1 MTASKPQKERVMK
14 RFLVLYNGP
23 PAPPDATHEGW
34 REWFDNL
41 GDALVD
47 LGSQMTNGVV
57 VHRDGSTS
65 DETSSLSGYCIIEAD
80 DRANTL
86 ELVRDHPLLTLV
98 SGYTIEVFEVP
109 GVSAKS

>member
-1 MTASKPQKERVMK
+1 MK

-34 REWFDNL
+34 PEWFGNL
-41 GDALVD
+41 GAALID

-65 DETSSLSGYCIIEAD
+65 DDTSSLSGYCIIEAE
-80 DRANTL
+80 DRTKAL
-86 ELVRDHPLLTLV
+86 ELVRDHPLLTLA
-98 SGYTIEVFEVP
+98 GEYTIELFEVP
-109 GVSAKS
+109 RR